1 MIRFN
6 FIGLRYNIHFTFLL
20 LMLLLFFLGNGRLA
34 VFSALF
40 SCFHEYAHAWMAK
53 RLGYSPIKVS
63 AGLFG
68 GTLHLK
74 EGYTKPADGLLIHS
88 AGPFV
93 NLCIGLAGFFAL
105 KTTGWDWIYDLV
117 AANLVLALFNLM
129 PFYPL
134 DGGKLVGIY
143 ITHFLGYK
151 KAYIISRT
159 FSVIFSVSL
168 FLLGLYLV
176 QYNIVNLLIC
186 ALAINLY
193 MAGREDSK
201 YSFYRLMSIY
211 TALEKE
217 NRI

>member
-1 MIRFN
+1 M
-6 FIGLRYNIHFTFLL
+6 
-20 LMLLLFFLGNGRLA
+20 
-34 VFSALF
+34 
-40 SCFHEYAHAWMAK
+40 
-53 RLGYSPIKVS
+53 
-63 AGLFG
+63 
-68 GTLHLK
+68 
-74 EGYTKPADGLLIHS
+74 
-88 AGPFV
+88 
-93 NLCIGLAGFFAL
+93 
-105 KTTGWDWIYDLV
+105 V

>member
-1 MIRFN
+1 M
-6 FIGLRYNIHFTFLL
+6 L
-20 LMLLLFFLGNGRLA
+20 LMLFLGNGRLA
-34 VFSALF
+34 VFSAIF
-40 SCFHEYAHAWMAK
+40 SCLHEYAHAWMAQ
-53 RLGYSPIKVS
+53 RLGYSPAKIS

-68 GTLHLK
+68 GVLHLK
-74 EGYTKPADGLLIHS
+74 EGYIKPAHGLLIHS
-88 AGPFV
+88 AGPFI
-93 NLCIGLAGFFAL
+93 NLCVALAGFIIL
-105 KTTGWDWIYDLV
+105 SLTGWEWIYDIV

-134 DGGKLVGIY
+134 DGGKLAGIY
-143 ITHFLGYK
+143 LTHFVGYR
-151 KAYIISRT
+151 KAYIISKI
-159 FSVIFSVSL
+159 FSVIFSVLL

-193 MAGREDSK
+193 MASREDSK